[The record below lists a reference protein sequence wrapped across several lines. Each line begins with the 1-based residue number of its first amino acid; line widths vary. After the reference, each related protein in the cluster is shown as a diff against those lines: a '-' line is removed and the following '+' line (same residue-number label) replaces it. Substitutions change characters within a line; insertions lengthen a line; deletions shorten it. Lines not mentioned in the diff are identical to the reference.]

1 MHSYTAFMVASR
13 VCGASRPIY
22 RVVYTIGEHGEG
34 YFYPKWMAVQFTDWP
49 SVSLGAS
56 AIFYEYLYFVFYIFS
71 IDAFSLDLSGY
82 MHPSYPEIR
91 CNA

>member
-1 MHSYTAFMVASR
+1 
-13 VCGASRPIY
+13 
-22 RVVYTIGEHGEG
+22 
-34 YFYPKWMAVQFTDWP
+34 MAVQFTDWP
-49 SVSLGAS
+49 SVALGAS
-56 AIFYEYLYFVFYIFS
+56 AIFDEYLYFVFYIFS